1 MKNIIRNCF
10 ILLATISV
18 LSSCSSSVTRLQQY
32 GAMYEQQPKSIV
44 VMPPINQTN
53 FAEAK
58 DFFYTTMALPL
69 IEKGY
74 YVFSP
79 YLTMEMFKTE
89 GAYDSEMF
97 IDGSLDQFKNV
108 LNCDAVMFTKIN
120 KWEKKAVGGKIKVDV
135 EYILK
140 SATTGETLY
149 TSSGE
154 IKLDTSIN
162 AGGGAFGALVSLAA
176 TAINTAATEKVVAGR
191 ACNQYVLQDL
201 PEGPYSKNH
210 LADGKLKAWGKKVK
224 ATVKAK

>member
-1 MKNIIRNCF
+1 MKKIISKY
-10 ILLATISV
+10 ILLYAVVSL
-18 LSSCSSSVTRLQQY
+18 LSSCSPMVTRQQQY
-32 GAMYEQQPKSIV
+32 GAMYEYKPKTIV

-58 DFFYTTMALPL
+58 DYFYTTMSLPL

-79 YLTMEMFKTE
+79 YLTLEMFQTE
-89 GAYDSEMF
+89 GAYNSEMF
-97 IDGSLDQFKNV
+97 IDGSLEQFKNV

-120 KWEKKAVGGKIKVDV
+120 KWEKKAAGGKIKVDV

-140 SATTGETLY
+140 SSATGEILY

-154 IKLDTSIN
+154 INLDTSIN
-162 AGGGAFGALVSLAA
+162 GGGGGFGALVSLVA
-176 TAINTAATEKVVAGR
+176 TAINTAAVDKVIAGR

-201 PEGPYSKNH
+201 PEGPYSPNY
-210 LADGKLKAWGKKVK
+210 LSDGKLQAWGKKVK